1 MSWSAHALDVL
12 AREGFRRGGAR
23 RAVVELLGRQDCA
36 LTAYDIDDALRASGH
51 PVGRASVYR
60 VLDVLQGLGLV
71 QQVATGQGTTRY
83 EPVDPTGE
91 HHHHLVCDRCGTVT
105 PFADPELERA
115 IKRLSGRVR
124 FDVDDHEVVLHG
136 SCGRCAA

>member
-12 AREGFRRGGAR
+12 AREGYRRGGAR
-23 RAVVELLGRQDCA
+23 CAVVELLGRQRCA
-36 LTAYDIDDALRASGH
+36 LTPYEIDDALRAGGD

-60 VLDVLQGLGLV
+60 VLDVLHRLGLV
-71 QQVATGQGTTRY
+71 QRVATGTGTARY

-91 HHHHLVCDRCGTVT
+91 HHHHLVCDACGTVT
-105 PFADPELERA
+105 PFEDPELERA
-115 IKRLSGRVR
+115 IERLSDRVR
-124 FDVDDHEVVLHG
+124 FAVEDHEVVLHG